1 VPGAEADLVGTK
13 RAQGSQQHRAGSTAK
28 APAVAFAASPIQV
41 STPPVRIIGT
51 GRRHK
56 GGFCLS
62 DR

>member
-1 VPGAEADLVGTK
+1 VGRNPVQKPNSQSVRRGIAGAGAET
-13 RAQGSQQHRAGSTAK
+13 
-28 APAVAFAASPIQV
+28 SPIQV

-56 GGFCLS
+56 GGFRLS

>member
-1 VPGAEADLVGTK
+1 VGRNPVEKPNSHLVMPGVSRPVSAA
-13 RAQGSQQHRAGSTAK
+13 TA
-28 APAVAFAASPIQV
+28 PIQV

-56 GGFCLS
+56 GGFRLG